1 MCCRQYCPDELLAS
15 DGKFNG
21 VTLNVPMKKKQID
34 IVRLLRLFHKIRTKS
49 EKRCCI
55 GHNQP
60 FS

>member
-1 MCCRQYCPDELLAS
+1 
-15 DGKFNG
+15 
-21 VTLNVPMKKKQID
+21 MKKKQID